1 MTRRHVTH
9 AMLAAFA
16 ATLCGCTVGPDY
28 VRESAPVAPA
38 YKESG
43 DWKSAT
49 PADQFTRGEW
59 WRIFNDA
66 ELDRLEAEATTAN
79 QDIAA
84 AEARYRQAKS
94 LIDEARAGLFPA
106 VGVGVSA
113 ARGSS
118 ASQASGASAGG
129 VRNAVSATID
139 ASWEIDLWGRVRR
152 AVEASEAS
160 AAATAADLESA
171 RLSVQAQLAIAYFSV
186 RIADSGQ
193 RLLDRTV
200 AAYQQSLQLTTNRY
214 DAGVAARAEV
224 VQADAQ
230 LKSAQAQAVDNRAT
244 RAGFEHAIAVLTG
257 RAPAA
262 FTLAV
267 ADDVPPPPDIPPGVP
282 SQLLERRPDVAAAE
296 RRMAAANAQV
306 GVATAAF
313 FPTLS
318 LSASGGFAS
327 SGLAHLLSLPNRFWS
342 IGANL
347 AEPLFDAG
355 LRTAQR
361 DVARAAYDE
370 SVASYRQVVLVGF
383 QQVEDNLS
391 TLAVLEEEA
400 TIQEAAVASARLSV
414 DLTNNQYKAGIV
426 GFLNVV
432 AAQAIQFNNERTLV
446 LLRGRQLQAS
456 VALVQAL
463 GGGWRASPGLASR

>member
-1 MTRRHVTH
+1 MTRHSIDNACV
-9 AMLAAFA
+9 AVLCAALAA
-16 ATLCGCTVGPDY
+16 CTVGPDY
-28 VRESAPVAPA
+28 VRDSTQPAPA

-49 PADQFTRGEW
+49 PADQFARGEW

-66 ELDRLEAEATTAN
+66 ELDRLEADATSAN

-84 AEARYRQAKS
+84 AEARYRQAKA

-106 VGVGVSA
+106 VGVGASGS
-113 ARGSS
+113 RGSGGSSSSSS
-118 ASQASGASAGG
+118 APG
-129 VRNAVSATID
+129 VRNQFNATVD
-139 ASWEIDLWGRVRR
+139 ATWEIDLWGRVRR
-152 AVEASEAS
+152 AVEASQAN

-171 RLSVQAQLAIAYFSV
+171 RLSVQSQLAFAYFSV
-186 RIADSGQ
+186 RIADSAQ

-200 AAYQQSLQLTTNRY
+200 AAFDQSLQLTTNRY
-214 DAGVAARAEV
+214 NAGVAARAEV
-224 VQADAQ
+224 VQADVQ

-257 RAPAA
+257 RAPAQ
-262 FTLAV
+262 FTLAG
-267 ADDVPPPPDIPPGVP
+267 AEDVPAPPDIPPGVP

-313 FPTLS
+313 FPTLG

-327 SGLAHLLSLPNRFWS
+327 SSLSRLLSLPNRFWS

-355 LRTAQR
+355 LRSAQR
-361 DVARAAYDE
+361 EAARAAYDE
-370 SVASYRQVVLVGF
+370 TVAAYRQVVLGGF
-383 QQVEDNLS
+383 QQVEDNLA
-391 TLAVLEEEA
+391 TLAVLKEEA
-400 TIQEAAVASARLSV
+400 TIQELAVESARRSV
-414 DLTNNQYKAGIV
+414 ELTTNQYKAGIV
-426 GFLNVV
+426 GYLNVV
-432 AAQAIQFNNERTLV
+432 AAQTIQFNNERTLV

-463 GGGWRASPGLASR
+463 GGGWSSDAIARQH